1 MMNTFTKILIKI
13 IKIYKYL
20 FSPLTGHSCRYFP
33 TCSDYSI
40 EALETHGFIK
50 GIYISLKRI
59 LSCHPW
65 GNSGHDP
72 VKKEIEVKK

>member
-59 LSCHPW
+59 NGL
-65 GNSGHDP
+65 G
-72 VKKEIEVKK
+72 